1 MQYLTQKGQD
11 AGPDPEYP
19 NTGGHRMPMALAAR
33 GESMRG
39 VSPSHLRGY
48 GGSPPGKFGKS

>member
-1 MQYLTQKGQD
+1 MS
-11 AGPDPEYP
+11 GPDPEYP

-39 VSPSHLRGY
+39 GFPLSFKGVRGI
-48 GGSPPGKFGKS
+48 SPGKIWKVLVPEKHF